1 MLVIAS
7 GFGDLYRDTFDL
19 LLWENSYN
27 SFEGSSVEVDLVR
40 YNGSVGFV
48 ALSKSLDCV
57 AFVVIVF
64 LG

>member
-1 MLVIAS
+1 VIAS

-19 LLWENSYN
+19 LLWANSYN
-27 SFEGSSVEVDLVR
+27 GFEGSSVEVDLVR
-40 YNGSVGFV
+40 NGSVGFV

-57 AFVVIVF
+57 AFVDIVF